1 MSYERS
7 ADIDKKLGI
16 DYSLYNSL
24 NMQAQKVT
32 LKVAEYHRRVNLS
45 IPPSG
50 TDLAKISRLPNI
62 DMKVSHLLAS
72 NHFYLQ
78 SSSSLLETMQAT
90 ISKTSTTASIQQLP
104 CQAKKSNFLNLV
116 NTLIVNPFTG
126 TGSSGKNS

>member
-24 NMQAQKVT
+24 NMQAQKAT
-32 LKVAEYHRRVNLS
+32 LKVAEYNRRVNLS

-62 DMKVSHLLAS
+62 DMKVSLLLAS

-104 CQAKKSNFLNLV
+104 SQAKKSNFLNLV

>member
-24 NMQAQKVT
+24 NMQAQKAT
-32 LKVAEYHRRVNLS
+32 LKVAEYNRRVNLS

-116 NTLIVNPFTG
+116 NTLIVNPYTG

>member
-24 NMQAQKVT
+24 NMQAQKAT

-45 IPPSG
+45 ISPSG
-50 TDLAKISRLPNI
+50 TDLVKISRLPNI
-62 DMKVSHLLAS
+62 DMKVSLLLAS

-104 CQAKKSNFLNLV
+104 SQAKKSNFLNLV
-116 NTLIVNPFTG
+116 NTLIVNPYTG

>member
-24 NMQAQKVT
+24 NMQAQKAT
-32 LKVAEYHRRVNLS
+32 LKVAEYNRRVNLS

-78 SSSSLLETMQAT
+78 SS
-90 ISKTSTTASIQQLP
+90 
-104 CQAKKSNFLNLV
+104 
-116 NTLIVNPFTG
+116 
-126 TGSSGKNS
+126 

>member
-24 NMQAQKVT
+24 NMQAQKAT
-32 LKVAEYHRRVNLS
+32 LKVAEYNRRVNLS

-104 CQAKKSNFLNLV
+104 SQAKKSNFLNLV
-116 NTLIVNPFTG
+116 NTLIVNPYTG